1 MLKNGLQGVKDNL
14 KMLDAQL
21 LETVALVRQRLN
33 RLQSMTLGALIVIDV
48 HAKDVVAKLVTE
60 KV

>member
-48 HAKDVVAKLVTE
+48 HAKV
-60 KV
+60 